1 LSGVVPRRLRHGAMK
16 GRELRVVCIF
26 AGARL
31 AEGAW
36 PRDAPLAHMH
46 SLTTATPQRERETE
60 TEREREREREREQDT
75 FNDNELGKR
84 NDSARKAG
92 KERERE
98 EA

>member
-1 LSGVVPRRLRHGAMK
+1 MK

-60 TEREREREREREQDT
+60 TETETERERERESKIRLMTTSWGNGMIVLGRRARRE
-75 FNDNELGKR
+75 NARRHERCNE
-84 NDSARKAG
+84 
-92 KERERE
+92 
-98 EA
+98 